1 LNLPEDLPSFRTNH
15 RNMFWSSHSTAQ
27 TNLLTAKRRSL
38 RMMQVFLAFLGL
50 LVACSNR
57 PPQVPP
63 ISPNALK
70 FYEKHPNYLFKSI
83 TQRRFKLEDIE
94 PTIKALP
101 APFRV
106 NLAGQSFQKRNIYH
120 VNIGNGPVKVLL
132 WSQMHGDEPTATMAM
147 MDIFNFFQQKDEFD
161 PLRQEILSKLS
172 LHFIPMLNPDG
183 ANRFTRRSMQGIDIN
198 RDALRLQTPEAR
210 ILKKVRDEVKADWG
224 FNLHDQN
231 IYLGAGRGPHPA
243 SISFLAPAFDYEKSI
258 NDVRG
263 DAMKLIG
270 LMNQVLQ
277 TRIPNQVGRY
287 DDAFEP
293 RAFGDNMQKWGTR
306 TILIETGGLK
316 GDSENQELRRLNFTI
331 FMSALEGIANQVY
344 QKWDFSGYDSL
355 PENESNS
362 FHDMILRK
370 VQITRNDKLYTVDLA
385 FRRTEVEAPAPNK
398 YFYKSTISELGD
410 LSTSHAYEEH
420 NLEGYQ
426 AVPGKIL
433 SGVYPSGQNI
443 GPTEIKD
450 FHSRGITDIQRTGW
464 AESMEQSKFP
474 LLFIRPKDNSADPG
488 QSGVIGLG
496 VNTSLLIQKDG
507 VTEYVV
513 VNGFLHKI

>member
-1 LNLPEDLPSFRTNH
+1 
-15 RNMFWSSHSTAQ
+15 MFWSSRSTSPSA
-27 TNLLTAKRRSL
+27 LFASKRRSL
-38 RMMQVFLAFLGL
+38 HLMQVFLVFFAL
-50 LVACSNR
+50 LAACSNR

-63 ISPNALK
+63 MSPNALK
-70 FYEKHPNYLFKSI
+70 FYEKHPAYLFKNI
-83 TQRRFKLEDIE
+83 TQRRFKIEDIE
-94 PTIKALP
+94 PAIQALP

-106 NLAGQSFQKRNIYH
+106 SLAGQSFQKRNIYH
-120 VNIGNGPVKVLL
+120 VNIGNGPIKVLL
-132 WSQMHGDEPTATMAM
+132 WSQMHGDEPTATMAI

-210 ILKKVRDEVKADWG
+210 ILKKVRDELKADWG

-258 NDVRG
+258 NDIRG

-277 TRIPNQVGRY
+277 TRIPQQVGRY

-316 GDSENQELRRLNFTI
+316 GDPENQELRRLNFTI
-331 FMSALEGIANQVY
+331 LMSAIEGIANQVY

-362 FHDMILRK
+362 FHDLILRK
-370 VQITRNDKLYTVDLA
+370 LQVMRNDKWYTVDLA
-385 FRRTEVEAPAPNK
+385 FRRTEVEAIAPRQF
-398 YFYKSTISELGD
+398 FYKSSISEMGD

-420 NLEGYQ
+420 KLEGYQ

-433 SGVYPSGQNI
+433 SGVYPSGQAI
-443 GPTEIKD
+443 GP
-450 FHSRGITDIQRTGW
+450 
-464 AESMEQSKFP
+464 AETLEQSKFP

-488 QSGVIGLG
+488 LSGIIGQG
-496 VNTSLLIQKDG
+496 ANTSLLIQKDG

-513 VNGFLHKI
+513 VNGFLHKVN